1 MQTNNRLFS
10 LLFVTFLLTGCE
22 ERFPVYASFCTQ
34 EKAPSLSCLRYPL
47 VEPQDKLLLE
57 EALGFKEDPACPYYL
72 KLTKYKIGQC
82 NNPVVKSTG
91 SDFEGYVRL
100 EILKG
105 FTCYYKIQSDYKLD
119 RDAAFKRVLE
129 QTKIDLKLKK

>member
-1 MQTNNRLFS
+1 LQTNKRRFS
-10 LLFVTFLLTGCE
+10 LLVVTFLLTGCE
-22 ERFPVYASFCTQ
+22 EHFPVYASFCAQ
-34 EKAPSLSCLRYPL
+34 EKAPTLSCLRYPL
-47 VEPQDKLLLE
+47 VEPRDKALLE
-57 EALGFKEDPACPYYL
+57 TELGLKEDPACPYYL

-105 FTCYYKIQSDYKLD
+105 FTCYYKVQSDYKLD
-119 RDAAFKRVLE
+119 KEAAFKRVVE
-129 QTKIDLKLKK
+129 QSKIDLK